1 MSSSNENLINEVP
14 YVPWWMMGE
23 NGMLPVQVQGDQEQ
37 PEGIEPSYMI
47 EDVLLPAVAGGTSLA
62 RAGLRKGA
70 AALDEYLVKKG
81 MEKAKEKFGASVVPK
96 PSAPSVLDYLY
107 GQNPAHMTQTQFG
120 SKLNQLGQMMPER
133 GAETLHGALLRELY
147 QTQDPKQLVERM
159 STRHNVPMPNFE
171 IAPEL
176 SGTNRLG
183 AYAPQVNAM
192 KVVPQS
198 ELLKTGRSFDPNA
211 SHLSLTAH
219 EFEHAKD
226 YYRPRPQSVS
236 ENPSFISSP
245 EYLGRGSQQIQGENL
260 VNSIISPS
268 QNAQWYSTQRHYLT
282 IEKGIRDGRLVP
294 VEGGRLWD
302 NVKGDYVHPL
312 ELDKLQD
319 ELFNQSRIGDPVHFL
334 EMRSTGHFQDWP
346 SLEGNFVQKTMAEQA
361 LQKGKQVNPELI
373 EKFDLL
379 KNIENY
385 MSPYRNK

>member
-23 NGMLPVQVQGDQEQ
+23 NGMLPEQVQGDQEQ

-47 EDVLLPAVAGGTSLA
+47 EDVLLPAAAGGANLV
-62 RAGLRKGA
+62 RAGLRRGA
-70 AALDEYLVKKG
+70 AALDQYLVKKG
-81 MEKAKEKFGASVVPK
+81 LEKAQEKFG
-96 PSAPSVLDYLY
+96 SAVITEKAAPTVLDYLY
-107 GQNPAHMTQTQFG
+107 GQNPAHMTQTQYG
-120 SKLNQLGQMMPER
+120 MRLNQLGQMVPER
-133 GAETLHGALLRELY
+133 GAEQLHGALLRELY
-147 QTQDPKQLVERM
+147 QTQDPKQLVERL
-159 STRHNVPMPNFE
+159 SKTHNVPMPYFE
-171 IAPEL
+171 IDPSLVRSE
-176 SGTNRLG
+176 SLG
-183 AYAPQVNAM
+183 VYSPQVNAM
-192 KVVPQS
+192 TIVPES
-198 ELLKTGRSFDPNA
+198 ELLYSGRSFDPNA
-211 SHLSLTAH
+211 SQLSLAGH

-226 YYRPRPQSVS
+226 FYRPRPITLST
-236 ENPSFISSP
+236 EPSFQLVP
-245 EYLGRGSQQIQGENL
+245 EYFGKGSKQVRGESL
-260 VNSIISPS
+260 LNSIISPS

-302 NVKGDYVHPL
+302 NVKRDYVHPL